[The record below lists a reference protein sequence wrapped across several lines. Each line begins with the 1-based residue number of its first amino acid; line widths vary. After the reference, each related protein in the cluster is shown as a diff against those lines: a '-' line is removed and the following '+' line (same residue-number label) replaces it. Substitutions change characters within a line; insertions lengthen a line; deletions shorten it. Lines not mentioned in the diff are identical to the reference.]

1 MRARQARATLLAG
14 TALVAA
20 LALAAPVSA
29 HPLGNFTINRGIS
42 VVVMTD
48 SVSVRYV
55 FDLAEIPAFSAIER
69 MDADADGSLTDAEKA
84 AYAQATCLAA
94 SAGLLLVVDGEP
106 SVLTPDG
113 DPTLSFPP
121 GAGGLETLRL
131 VCQSRAELHLAGGE
145 HELSIADRID
155 DGHIGWHEVTIGA
168 GNGVDLVASDVPARS
183 PSGLLTSYPVASLDA
198 PLNVRRGSATYRLD
212 ASGIATI
219 VDQEPAKGAP
229 RSSAADPLAALAA
242 ADLTPPAIGLGLLL
256 AAALGAIHAV
266 SPGHGKTLV
275 AAYLIGSRGSLRQAA
290 GLGLTVAATHTA
302 GVFLLGLVTLAAGE
316 FFVPERVIGWL
327 SAASGVLVVLLGL
340 GLIVQAARSRAAAH
354 RHAREL
360 SHERAYDHPHPHPH
374 AGRPAGPLRAQNIV
388 ALGLAGGM
396 VPSASA
402 LIVLLVAL
410 TTGRLVLGLALIV
423 AFGGG
428 MALVL
433 GGLAMATT
441 LLGRVVA
448 NRTAPAGHRWIR
460 TAMAWVPLASGVAVT
475 SAGVAVT
482 LAAIARFA

>member
-1 MRARQARATLLAG
+1 MRTRGARATLLAG
-14 TALVAA
+14 AALVAT
-20 LALAAPVSA
+20 LAVAAPVSA

-42 VVVMTD
+42 VLVMTD
-48 SVSVRYV
+48 SVSVRYAL
-55 FDLAEIPAFSAIER
+55 DLAEIPAFSAIER
-69 MDADADGSLTDAEKA
+69 MDADADGSLDDAEKA
-84 AYAQATCLAA
+84 VYAQATCRAA
-94 SAGLLLVVDGEP
+94 GAGLLLLIDGEP
-106 SVLTPDG
+106 SALKSDG
-113 DPTLSFPP
+113 DPILTFPP

-131 VCQSRAELHLAGGE
+131 VCQSRAEVHPVGGE
-145 HELSIADRID
+145 HQLSIADRLD

-168 GNGVDLVASDVPARS
+168 GGGVDLVESDVPARS

-198 PLNVRRGSATYRLD
+198 PLNVRQGSATYRLD

-219 VDQEPAKGAP
+219 VDQEPAKDAP

-242 ADLTPPAIGLGLLL
+242 ADITPPAIGLGLLL

-354 RHAREL
+354 RHARE
-360 SHERAYDHPHPHPH
+360 HGHDHPHPHPH
-374 AGRPAGPLRAQNIV
+374 AARPAGPLLARNIV

-423 AFGGG
+423 AFGAG
-428 MALVL
+428 MAVVL

-441 LLGRVVA
+441 LLGRAVA
-448 NRTAPAGHRWIR
+448 YRAAPASHRWVRTAL
-460 TAMAWVPLASGVAVT
+460 AWVPLASGVAVT